1 MLSNQGFVS
10 RLLIDEMYERSQFD
24 FQQLFTQITQRVDSA
39 NRLFDAVEKELR
51 KDPPHKERQ
60 MMTNLICPML
70 RKINALQPVNAP
82 DDVIE

>member
-10 RLLIDEMYERSQFD
+10 SLLIDEMYERSQFD
-24 FQQLFTQITQRVDSA
+24 FQQMFTQITQRVDTA

-51 KDPPHKERQ
+51 KDPPHKVRQ

-70 RKINALQPVNAP
+70 RKINSLQPVNAP
-82 DDVIE
+82 DDVIQ

>member
-24 FQQLFTQITQRVDSA
+24 FQQLFTQITQRVDTA
-39 NRLFDAVEKELR
+39 DRLFDAVEKELK
-51 KDPPHKERQ
+51 KDPPHKVRQ

-70 RKINALQPVNAP
+70 RKINSLQPVNQNP
-82 DDVIE
+82 KTPN

>member
-24 FQQLFTQITQRVDSA
+24 FQQLFTQITQRVDTA

-51 KDPPHKERQ
+51 KDPPHNVRQ
-60 MMTNLICPML
+60 MMTNFICPML
-70 RKINALQPVNAP
+70 RKINSLQPVNDP
-82 DDVIE
+82 DDVI

>member
-24 FQQLFTQITQRVDSA
+24 FQQLFTQITQRVDTA
-39 NRLFDAVEKELR
+39 GRLFDAVEKKLK
-51 KDPPHKERQ
+51 KDPPQKMRH

-70 RKINALQPVNAP
+70 RKINSLQPVNAP